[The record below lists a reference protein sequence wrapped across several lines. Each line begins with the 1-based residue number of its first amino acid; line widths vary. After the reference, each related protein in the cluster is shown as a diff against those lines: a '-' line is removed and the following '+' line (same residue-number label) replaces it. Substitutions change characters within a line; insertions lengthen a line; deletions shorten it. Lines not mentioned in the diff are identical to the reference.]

1 MKRSVFNMN
10 WPLKIS
16 LSFAVLAFA
25 ASGSAQEGE
34 QHHPPQ
40 AGQLLY
46 ETNCAG
52 CHGEDG
58 SGGSG
63 PALAGSSTLQDA
75 ERVINQVLHGGGR
88 MPAFGSVLSDEQ
100 IASLTTHIRGSWGNE
115 FGPVN
120 AQQITQQRTG
130 EQAQAADAEAPAATV
145 QVSSSETL
153 DAYLVDGNGRTL
165 YHFFND
171 APDGV
176 SRCYD
181 PCTNRWLPFLTGGEA
196 APGEWL
202 EASSL
207 STTDREDGTT
217 QVTYK
222 GWPLYYFSGDE
233 NPGDALGGDIS
244 DVWQVALPDI
254 SSVGGGQ

>member
-1 MKRSVFNMN
+1 MK
-10 WPLKIS
+10 WPLRI
-16 LSFAVLAFA
+16 LVVFAILPLAVL
-25 ASGSAQEGE
+25 GSAQEGE

-58 SGGSG
+58 NGGSG
-63 PALAGSSTLQDA
+63 PALAGTSTLQDA
-75 ERVINQVLHGGGR
+75 ERVINQILHGGGR

-100 IASLTTHIRGSWGNE
+100 IAALTTYIRVSWGNE

-130 EQAQAADAEAPAATV
+130 EQAQTSNAQVPAATV
-145 QVSSSETL
+145 QVASNDSL
-153 DAYLVDGNGRTL
+153 DAYLTDGNGRTL
-165 YHFFND
+165 YYFFND
-171 APDGV
+171 APDG
-176 SRCYD
+176 SSSCYD
-181 PCTNRWLPFLTGGEA
+181 PCTNRWLPFLTGEEA
-196 APGEWL
+196 AAGEGV

-207 STTDREDGTT
+207 STADREDNTT

-233 NPGDALGGDIS
+233 KPGDTLGEDIS
-244 DVWQVALPDI
+244 DVWQVALPDM
-254 SSVGGGQ
+254 SSVEGEQ